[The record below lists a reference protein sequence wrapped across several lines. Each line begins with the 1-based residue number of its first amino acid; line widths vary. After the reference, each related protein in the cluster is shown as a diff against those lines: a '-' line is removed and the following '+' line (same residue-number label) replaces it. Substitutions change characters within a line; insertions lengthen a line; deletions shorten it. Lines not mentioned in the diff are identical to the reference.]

1 MPFSF
6 SNDWEWMVATP
17 LTSPPVHCPP
27 EDMIQTQSISIHES
41 AFSQTMDAPWP
52 PSPLSATSMRGVIS
66 VPMDSQNFF
75 AEAQVSRITSYEDP
89 PKTVP
94 LNDHFKSLDST
105 TAPNDTQSQPHACI
119 SIVTSMLEKVYLND
133 NVPCALQNPNQDL
146 QRAKSQAQNLS
157 LHEVIEESRQT
168 IDALTPA
175 MECSCIQD
183 ELVVTLLPLVVLKIL
198 ASYSRAARRSLAGKM
213 PASPVRSRAQSFEHI
228 ANMSP
233 EFLSQGNRNQGRIAA
248 SHVLSKMHKVQR
260 LVNSL
265 SVRIQASRANAAAD
279 PAAAVLSLETF
290 ERLEFDMKSRIQTAS
305 GEIIELLKRG

>member
-1 MPFSF
+1 
-6 SNDWEWMVATP
+6 MVATP
-17 LTSPPVHCPP
+17 LTSPPISCQPG
-27 EDMIQTQSISIHES
+27 DMTQAQSTSIQHS
-41 AFSQTMDAPWP
+41 AFSQPIDAPWP
-52 PSPLSATSMRGVIS
+52 PSPESATSMCGVL
-66 VPMDSQNFF
+66 PTHMDNQSLF
-75 AEAQVSRITSYEDP
+75 AEVQIPCITNYDGP
-89 PKTVP
+89 PKTMST
-94 LNDHFKSLDST
+94 NDPIQGLDSN
-105 TAPNDTQSQPHACI
+105 TAPTYNKAQPHACI

-133 NVPCALQNPNQDL
+133 NVPCAMQNPNQNL
-146 QRAKSQAQNLS
+146 QQAEPQSQNLS

-198 ASYSRAARRSLAGKM
+198 KSYRAAARRSLAGKM
-213 PASPVRSRAQSFEHI
+213 PASPVRSRAQSFEYN

-233 EFLSQGNRNQGRIAA
+233 EFMLPGDRNRGRVAA

-279 PAAAVLSLETF
+279 PAAAVLSQETF
-290 ERLEFDMKSRIQTAS
+290 ERLEFDMKSQIQTAS